1 MDEKPLNS
9 WSEFENEINNLE
21 LFRKEKSEKTQAPV
35 AQLFFRGQSNS
46 CWKLETTWER
56 HCGDKTKLYDYY
68 NLMLSVKDEIE
79 AKTGRKWDVPTL
91 PKYKDWLET
100 YKSVGGGHGFPG
112 YEYMSYLRHYGFP
125 SPLLDWSKS
134 PYVAAYFA
142 FRNLDAKVE
151 KVAIYAYMEHTGA
164 KGGWVASQNIITQDK
179 EVDSHKRHLL
189 QQSCYSIC
197 TAGEKEDAYYCCHE
211 DVFSR
216 GSKRQDFLWKFTLPI
231 NEQRYIVKL
240 LESQKITAYS
250 LFGSEES
257 LMETEFLREFFIK
270 QT

>member
-1 MDEKPLNS
+1 
-9 WSEFENEINNLE
+9 
-21 LFRKEKSEKTQAPV
+21 
-35 AQLFFRGQSNS
+35 
-46 CWKLETTWER
+46 
-56 HCGDKTKLYDYY
+56 
-68 NLMLSVKDEIE
+68 
-79 AKTGRKWDVPTL
+79 
-91 PKYKDWLET
+91 
-100 YKSVGGGHGFPG
+100 
-112 YEYMSYLRHYGFP
+112 
-125 SPLLDWSKS
+125 
-134 PYVAAYFA
+134 
-142 FRNLDAKVE
+142 
-151 KVAIYAYMEHTGA
+151 MEHTGA
-164 KGGWVASQNIITQDK
+164 EGGWVASQNIITYDK

-231 NEQRYIVKL
+231 NEQRYIVQK

-257 LMETEFLREFFIK
+257 LMETEFLREFFLK